1 MYHFIVSRMIT
12 IIASIGFMISVM
24 AFIAGFRMVKSR
36 RGSRAERMIHRVNGI
51 LTITLYIVIAIL
63 SMAKGTS
70 GLYIFGWAVGMLVH
84 IFKLYI
90 IKKGLAARYGG
101 YVGAMLLIVWL
112 VVIFT
117 HLPR

>member
-1 MYHFIVSRMIT
+1 MIS
-12 IIASIGFMISVM
+12 IIASIGFMLSVM
-24 AFIAGFRMVKSR
+24 SFIAGFRMVKR
-36 RGSRAERMIHRVNGI
+36 RGGRAERTVHRINGYLTVI
-51 LTITLYIVIAIL
+51 LYVIVAVMSI
-63 SMAKGTS
+63 AKGTS
-70 GLYIFGWAVGMLVH
+70 GIFIFAWAVGMLVH
-84 IFKLYI
+84 IFKYYI

>member
-1 MYHFIVSRMIT
+1 MLS
-12 IIASIGFMISVM
+12 IIASIGFMLSVM
-24 AFIAGFRMVKSR
+24 AFIAGFRMVKR
-36 RGSRAERMIHRVNGI
+36 RSRAERTLHRINGI
-51 LTITLYIVIAIL
+51 LTIILYVVVAVL
-63 SMAKGTS
+63 SIIGGTS
-70 GLYIFGWAVGMLVH
+70 ALYLFGWVVGMLAH

-90 IKKGLAARYGG
+90 VKKGLAARYGG